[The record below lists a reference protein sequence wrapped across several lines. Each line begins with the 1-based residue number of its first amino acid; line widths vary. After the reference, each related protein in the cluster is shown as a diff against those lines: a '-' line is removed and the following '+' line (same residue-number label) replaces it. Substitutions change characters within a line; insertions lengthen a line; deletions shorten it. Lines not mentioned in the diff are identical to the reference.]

1 MLGLKFRRKELPWE
15 VVDNKFVDPVPMYL
29 VDEDMDVVSVSPTE
43 MRGHY
48 LFDLSDKKKKDV
60 GYRGTQDLTRAV
72 RFARQEL
79 MREAANKGYNVL
91 LIESWQLTILRRAK
105 NHRIEVRYSGRPA
118 RCVGKPPPSSH
129 NPPCMGILYT

>member
-1 MLGLKFRRKELPWE
+1 MLGIRFRRKELPWE

-29 VDEDMDVVSVSPTE
+29 VDEDMDVVSVSPQE

-48 LFDLSDKKKKDV
+48 FFDLSGKNKDA
-60 GYRGTQDLTRAV
+60 GYRGSQDLTRAV
-72 RFARQEL
+72 SFARQEL
-79 MREAANKGYNVL
+79 MREAAKKGYNVL

-105 NHRIEVRYSGRPA
+105 SHRIEVRYSGRPA
-118 RCVGKPPPSSH
+118 RCVGNLPSSR